1 MEKDQP
7 GVSLLFYG
15 ERSAW
20 CKFTVPWREVCLVQV
35 YCSMERG
42 HPGVSLLFY
51 GGEVCLVQVYCSM
64 ERDQPGVSLLFYGER

>member
-20 CKFTVPWREVCLVQV
+20 CKFTVPWREVCLVQI

-51 GGEVCLVQVYCSM
+51 GERSAWCKFTVLWREISLV
-64 ERDQPGVSLLFYGER
+64 

>member
-20 CKFTVPWREVCLVQV
+20 CKFTVSWREVCLVQV

-51 GGEVCLVQVYCSM
+51 GERSAWCKFTVLWREISLV
-64 ERDQPGVSLLFYGER
+64 